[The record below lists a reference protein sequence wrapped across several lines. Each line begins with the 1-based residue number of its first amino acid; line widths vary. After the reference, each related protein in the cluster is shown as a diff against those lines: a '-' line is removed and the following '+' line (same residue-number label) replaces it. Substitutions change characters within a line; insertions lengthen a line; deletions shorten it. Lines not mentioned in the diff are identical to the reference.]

1 MPWVSVNAPSRGAP
15 STRPSAVMRMLPPT
29 VSCSEAGNSIVVLWS
44 NECGAADADR
54 ADRGMMEEHHQED
67 GRDGQCGDLE
77 PVLEGLHEGDAL
89 HPAAGDAQ
97 GHDDPEDDDPD
108 PLRAPEG
115 HLEGQPRPLELGQE
129 VEAADDE
136 DDAGGG
142 TAEERRLQ
150 PALGEVRNRVG
161 AEAPQRRGHG
171 DQEHQVTGGV
181 PDGVPEGPEPFEHG
195 QSGNAQERRRREV
208 LPRDGG
214 GIEERRYLS
223 GRPP

>member
-1 MPWVSVNAPSRGAP
+1 MA
-15 STRPSAVMRMLPPT
+15 SAVILSQYWKACTKVMPFIPPLAMPKVT
-29 VSCSEAGNSIVVLWS
+29 MTPRTMTPIHSG
-44 NECGAADADR
+44 
-54 ADRGMMEEHHQED
+54 
-67 GRDGQCGDLE
+67 
-77 PVLEGLHEGDAL
+77 P
-89 HPAAGDAQ
+89 
-97 GHDDPEDDDPD
+97 
-108 PLRAPEG
+108 PEG

-171 DQEHQVTGGV
+171 DQEDQVTGGV
-181 PDGVPEGPEPFEHG
+181 PDGVPEGAEPFEHG

-214 GIEERRYLS
+214 GIEERRYRAGGHHEVRRRAGDTDTADTDDGGHDRHGHN
-223 GRPP
+223 GRDGGRLRHCSFSSSTNRCSRRSARRTYQ